1 MLDQYAG
8 SVVDMQYQQRKGY
21 SMSEQVTTI
30 RVSAASERGARDIAL
45 RLGHYVYNV
54 VQVGYDVWE
63 VTYS

>member
-1 MLDQYAG
+1 M
-8 SVVDMQYQQRKGY
+8 
-21 SMSEQVTTI
+21 EQVTTI

-54 VQVGYDVWE
+54 VQVSDAVWE